1 MPYREEVEQRYNEVF
16 ENEYAILL
24 NGRTSN
30 SAMESAERGA
40 QHSAMLVTFTE
51 MYARYRGIENAAK
64 IWNAIYSSHLKR
76 KTGDFSADNL
86 NEEII
91 EKVLSGAQSWK
102 KCSGHVFEH
111 YIVEQTR
118 ERLAQYNIRFVLQ
131 KELTT
136 MLQNNQIANEDDDNI
151 RQMATSDDFD
161 IYAIVNVNGSNLV
174 FGCVQA
180 KTSIRDRVGR
190 DRDFSIPAMER
201 HFWSVAVVLDGTYLA
216 MPKFN
221 KMVNGGGETQYM
233 ENGWH
238 GMYSMSNIDTNDRIY
253 KDENL
258 ELLIEHASTASH
270 KFTSA
275 RQRFDR
281 YWRAVKNT

>member
-1 MPYREEVEQRYNEVF
+1 
-16 ENEYAILL
+16 
-24 NGRTSN
+24 
-30 SAMESAERGA
+30 
-40 QHSAMLVTFTE
+40 
-51 MYARYRGIENAAK
+51 
-64 IWNAIYSSHLKR
+64 
-76 KTGDFSADNL
+76 
-86 NEEII
+86 
-91 EKVLSGAQSWK
+91 
-102 KCSGHVFEH
+102 
-111 YIVEQTR
+111 
-118 ERLAQYNIRFVLQ
+118 
-131 KELTT
+131 
-136 MLQNNQIANEDDDNI
+136 
-151 RQMATSDDFD
+151 
-161 IYAIVNVNGSNLV
+161 
-174 FGCVQA
+174 
-180 KTSIRDRVGR
+180 
-190 DRDFSIPAMER
+190 
-201 HFWSVAVVLDGTYLA
+201 